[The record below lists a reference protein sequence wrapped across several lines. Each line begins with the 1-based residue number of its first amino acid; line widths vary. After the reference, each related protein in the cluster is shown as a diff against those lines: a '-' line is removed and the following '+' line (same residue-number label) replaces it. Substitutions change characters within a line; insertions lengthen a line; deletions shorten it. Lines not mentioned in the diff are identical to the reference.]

1 MTTSHWNPNAHY
13 HPEILGFVPENCR
26 EALDVGCG
34 DGELARLL
42 AARSGRV
49 TGIDL
54 SAEMVESARAR
65 SEDVDNARFLEADFF
80 EASGTELPELPL
92 GHYDLIT
99 MVAVAHHLG
108 TERALN
114 RSAEL
119 LAPGGRLAVIGLADP
134 GSVLDL
140 LHLAV
145 AVPSVKALG
154 RRRGGRH
161 APEKMP
167 VADPDTTFREA
178 RDIAHR
184 VLPGSRF
191 RRRLLWRY
199 TLLWEKPRDVRA

>member
-1 MTTSHWNPNAHY
+1 MKTSRWNPNIHY
-13 HPEILGFVPENCR
+13 YPTILDFVPENCR

-42 AARSGRV
+42 AARSGHV

-54 SAEMVESARAR
+54 SPEMVESARDR
-65 SEDVDNARFLEADFF
+65 SQDVPNARFLEADFL
-80 EASGTELPELPL
+80 EAGGTQLPP
-92 GHYDLIT
+92 GRYDLIT
-99 MVAVAHHLG
+99 MVAVAHHIG

-119 LAPGGRLAVIGLADP
+119 LAPGGRLAIIGLADP

-145 AVPSVKALG
+145 AVPAVKLVG
-154 RRRGGRH
+154 RGRGGSH
-161 APEKMP
+161 TPSKMP

-184 VLPGSRF
+184 ALPGSRF

-199 TLLWEKPRDVRA
+199 TLLWEKPRDAPG

>member
-1 MTTSHWNPNAHY
+1 MITSHWNPNIHY
-13 HPEILGFVPENCR
+13 YPTILGFVPGNCR

-42 AARSGRV
+42 AARSDRV

-54 SAEMVESARAR
+54 SAEMVESARDR
-65 SEDVDNARFLEADFF
+65 SENVGNARFLEADFY
-80 EASGTELPELPL
+80 EASGTELPE

-108 TERALN
+108 TERALA
-114 RSAEL
+114 RSAQL

-140 LHLAV
+140 LHLA
-145 AVPSVKALG
+145 AAIPAVKATG
-154 RRRGGRH
+154 RLRGGSH
-161 APEKMP
+161 SPPKMP

-199 TLLWEKPRDVRA
+199 TLFWEKPREVRD

>member
-1 MTTSHWNPNAHY
+1 MKTSRWNPNIHY
-13 HPEILGFVPENCR
+13 YPAILDFVPGNCR

-42 AARSGRV
+42 ASRSGRV

-54 SAEMVESARAR
+54 STEMVESARSR
-65 SEDVDNARFLEADFF
+65 SQDVSNARFLETDFF
-80 EASGTELPELPL
+80 AASGTQLPL
-92 GHYDLIT
+92 GRYDLIT

-108 TERALN
+108 TERALS

-134 GSVLDL
+134 GSALDL
-140 LHLAV
+140 LHLAA
-145 AVPSVKALG
+145 AVPAVKVTG
-154 RRRGGRH
+154 RSRGGSH
-161 APEKMP
+161 APSKMP

-199 TLLWEKPRDVRA
+199 TLLWEKPRDAPG

>member
-1 MTTSHWNPNAHY
+1 MITSHWNPNIHY
-13 HPEILGFVPENCR
+13 YPTILGFVPGNCR

-54 SAEMVESARAR
+54 SAEMVESARR
-65 SEDVDNARFLEADFF
+65 HSESVSNARFLEADFH
-80 EASGTELPELPL
+80 EASGAELPV

-108 TERALN
+108 TERALT

-145 AVPSVKALG
+145 AIPAVKVTG
-154 RRRGGRH
+154 RRRGGSH
-161 APEKMP
+161 SPAKMP

-199 TLLWEKPRDVRA
+199 TLLWEKPREVRD